1 MSNMEYLL
9 LPQNRLTGPIPAELG
24 ELSRLQWLMLQENDL
39 SGEVPAELG
48 RLSTVLALYLQGNN
62 LAGPLPSSFTALR
75 QLQVL
80 DISNNAGLC
89 APADDD
95 FQAWLLTV
103 PGFFGE
109 TCAVEPVPAV
119 PIAGLV
125 AAALLVFG
133 LGANMA
139 RRRRGG

>member
-1 MSNMEYLL
+1 MVRREDY
-9 LPQNRLTGPIPAELG
+9 G
-24 ELSRLQWLMLQENDL
+24 ELEL
-39 SGEVPAELG
+39 ELG

-103 PGFFGE
+103 PGFLGE